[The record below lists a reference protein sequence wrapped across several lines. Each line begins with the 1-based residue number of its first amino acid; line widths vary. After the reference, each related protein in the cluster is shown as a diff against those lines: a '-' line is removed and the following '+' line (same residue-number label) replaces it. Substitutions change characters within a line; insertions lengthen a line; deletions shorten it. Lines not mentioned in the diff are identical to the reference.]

1 MDDERE
7 ALILFYLAC
16 GAEINYIGEGD
27 MTPLVLVSMN
37 GHVQCLKTLL
47 EHGAFVDGAFGF
59 VDGDVLNSNSFQN
72 SKDNSNSFQNLNSS
86 NSSNSKNNSNSKQI
100 YVTPLLI
107 AVWNNRF
114 EIIKLLL
121 TAGANVDLVSSL
133 DGRTALHWAVDAPI
147 VQQNPQI
154 HFLLTASG
162 ARVFRKDFV
171 GESVLDIAR
180 RNQLEESNLLLNQTQ
195 NFDWSLIFSNLE
207 SLVAIEQLVEIS
219 IGLSAL
225 NMPVLQVFLVASF
238 AIEHWKKAGKRCRK
252 WAIVTQIK
260 NKAQIILKN

>member
-1 MDDERE
+1 MLCNNNQNNGDDERE

-86 NSSNSKNNSNSKQI
+86 NSSKNNSNSKQI

-121 TAGANVDLVSSL
+121 SAGANVDLVSSL

-154 HFLLTASG
+154 QFLLG
-162 ARVFRKDFV
+162 RKQRVV
-171 GESVLDIAR
+171 VVESK
-180 RNQLEESNLLLNQTQ
+180 SNSKSKL
-195 NFDWSLIFSNLE
+195 
-207 SLVAIEQLVEIS
+207 
-219 IGLSAL
+219 
-225 NMPVLQVFLVASF
+225 
-238 AIEHWKKAGKRCRK
+238 
-252 WAIVTQIK
+252 
-260 NKAQIILKN
+260 